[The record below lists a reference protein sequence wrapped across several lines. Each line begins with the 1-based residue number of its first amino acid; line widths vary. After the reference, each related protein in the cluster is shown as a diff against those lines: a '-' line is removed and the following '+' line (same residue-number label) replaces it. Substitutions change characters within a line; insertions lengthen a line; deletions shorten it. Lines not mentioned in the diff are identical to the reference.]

1 MGIESYSQLYSTF
14 NVDNVAVMGA
24 RIVLMKKNI
33 LKVKWYWQKNLL
45 NLSHEF
51 RKYKTRNRTT

>member
-24 RIVLMKKNI
+24 RIALMIPNIKKEM
-33 LKVKWYWQKNLL
+33 WFWQKNLL
-45 NLSHEF
+45 NLSHEIKKI
-51 RKYKTRNRTT
+51 RRTS